1 MNDRDV
7 EAQPGEQQ
15 QMELEEG
22 PLEQPAGE
30 APIVM
35 PKKADLA
42 RSAQARRLKPG
53 RGPARESTP
62 TPASKPAS
70 KPRLPALPFVRTP
83 GSSRRGALQA
93 HPVAEP
99 RPDELSHEVEEPAAA
114 PVHLAAPHPL
124 TRARRDTAG
133 RGLGRSVG
141 LGRLRAG
148 AGATR
153 TERWTA
159 RPGFGRPST
168 RGLMG
173 LAGLTATVA
182 IVTALIVTLPN
193 QTFVP
198 TPTGS
203 VYGINWHKVSPAPAT
218 RLDFGPY
225 FAHLANDLLMVGTV
239 SATTN
244 NVVSSTTTVWSTGD
258 GTTWSQKSVVDSFTA
273 AGRRFVSQG
282 VSDDGQGG
290 LIVVG
295 NSLGSSPT
303 DVTASAWHSRD
314 GATWTPMAVDNAT
327 GQEMVAGVASQAGTV
342 VTAGNGV
349 AWVSTAGSPWAAQVL
364 PGASTPAGSYTPRAV
379 GSWSGGFAIIG
390 LWTGSGPTRSAAWY
404 SADGQTWKLATTSL
418 VGFDLHGLAEVGSRI
433 VAIGN
438 DLSDAAP
445 GLAVTWSS
453 ADGKTWTK
461 VTPPSDQ
468 PTIGL
473 DGVANVDGTLLAFG
487 APPPVTTSAAA
498 SAAPTLPGSTPI
510 PNAVETFWI
519 SEDGLNWLPI
529 TSTAAPLSHA
539 RMAAIG
545 KRAVMLGSATTGL
558 SVMTGDLVLGP
569 SRPPVSPSAPPANL
583 ALSLQAGNSPMISD
597 VTKDFTLGP
606 LTTSKDRFLVFATG
620 PTGTSIYSSPSGVLW
635 SLEAASTALTAT
647 GVKGRPVV
655 LKAVPDGQGGI
666 IAVGKV
672 TGSTGDTGMV
682 WHMTQSGKW
691 KQATFQDDTPNEFSS
706 ITAGPSG
713 FVVSTD
719 NQAGGSPIMYSTDN
733 GDTWQAGAIAV
744 GDGFALTV
752 ATYRYGYVTVGT
764 DPARQGATTAWT
776 SPDGRTWTIRTDWHL
791 PPKVTALFGIG
802 TSMVA
807 EAATAPPSA
816 PGSSASGSPAIKAS
830 GSPFATGSLA
840 PSSSPSAKA
849 TPKVTP
855 KPTATPVPAPTTTT
869 WWWSATGVVWQPSG
883 LVTQGSGNMANVSG
897 QILVIDAPAKA
908 GNWTAWASA
917 DGKTWRKPASDPVLF
932 AGAKTCILA
941 SLNNRLVIVGW
952 DGPGALKDYVGQFAS
967 Q

>member
-15 QMELEEG
+15 EMDLAEG
-22 PLEQPAGE
+22 QLEQPAGE

-42 RSAQARRLKPG
+42 RSAQARRMKPG
-53 RGPARESTP
+53 ASKLDAAGPAA
-62 TPASKPAS
+62 TPAAKSQPA
-70 KPRLPALPFVRTP
+70 FVRTP
-83 GSSRRGALQA
+83 GVSRRDESQA
-93 HPVAEP
+93 HPLAEP
-99 RPDELSHEVEEPAAA
+99 QPDELTREVEQPSAA
-114 PVHLAAPHPL
+114 PVRLASAHPIA
-124 TRARRDTAG
+124 RARRDAAG
-133 RGLGRSVG
+133 RGIGRPLG
-141 LGRLRAG
+141 LGGLRRG

-153 TERWTA
+153 SGRWTT
-159 RPGFGRPST
+159 RPAFGRPST

-173 LAGLTATVA
+173 FAGLTATVA

-193 QTFVP
+193 QP
-198 TPTGS
+198 LAAAPTGS
-203 VYGINWHKVSPAPAT
+203 VYGVNWHKVTAAPAP

-225 FAHLANDLLMVGTV
+225 FTHLDSDLLMVGTV
-239 SATTN
+239 SSTTN
-244 NVVSSTTTVWSTGD
+244 KVVSSATTVWSTAD
-258 GTTWSQKSVVDSFTA
+258 GTTWSQKSIADSFTA
-273 AGRRFVSQG
+273 SGRRFVAQG
-282 VSDDGQGG
+282 ASDDGQGG
-290 LIVVG
+290 LVVVG

-327 GQEMVAGVASQAGTV
+327 GQEMVAGVASQGGTV

-349 AWVSTAGSPWAAQVL
+349 AWVSTAGSPWGAQVL
-364 PGASTPAGSYTPRAV
+364 PGASTSAGSYTPRAV

-390 LWTGSGPTRSAAWY
+390 LWTGSGPTRSAAWF
-404 SADGQTWKLATTSL
+404 SADGHNWKLAATSL
-418 VGFDLHGLAEVGSRI
+418 AGFDLHGLAAVGSRI

-438 DLSDAAP
+438 DLSEAAP

-453 ADGKTWTK
+453 SDGNTWTK
-461 VTPPSDQ
+461 ITPPSDQ

-473 DGVANVDGTLLAFG
+473 DGGANVDGTLLAFG
-487 APPPVTTSAAA
+487 APPAVATPAQA

-510 PNAVETFWI
+510 PTAVETFWI
-519 SEDGLNWLPI
+519 TEDGVNWLPI
-529 TSTAAPLSHA
+529 TSTAAPLGHA

-545 KRAVMLGSATTGL
+545 KRVVMVGGSATGL
-558 SVMTGDLVLGP
+558 SVMAGDLVLGP
-569 SRPPVSPSAPPANL
+569 TRPPVSPSAPPANL

-606 LTTSKDRFLVFATG
+606 LTTSKDRFLIFATG
-620 PTGTSIYSSPSGVLW
+620 PTGTSIFSSPSGVLW
-635 SLEAASTALTAT
+635 SVEAASTALTAT

-655 LKAVPDGQGGI
+655 LKAVPDGQGGV

-672 TGSTGDTGMV
+672 TSSTGDTGMV
-682 WHMTQSGKW
+682 WHMTTSGKW

-706 ITAGPSG
+706 ITSGPSG

-744 GDGFALTV
+744 GDGFALSV
-752 ATYRYGYVTVGT
+752 ATYRYGYVAVGT

-802 TSMVA
+802 NSMVA

-816 PGSSASGSPAIKAS
+816 PGASASGSPAIKAS
-830 GSPFATGSLA
+830 GSPLTTGSLV
-840 PSSSPSAKA
+840 PSSSPSAKP

-883 LVTQGSGNMANVSG
+883 LVTQGSGNMAIVSG
-897 QILVIDAPAKA
+897 QILVIDSPAKA

-917 DGKTWRKPASDPVLF
+917 DGKTWRKPASDPILF
-932 AGAKTCILA
+932 AGAKICVLA
-941 SLNNRLVIVGW
+941 SLNNRLVVAGW

>member
-1 MNDRDV
+1 MNDRAV

-15 QMELEEG
+15 QMELEAG

-35 PKKADLA
+35 PRKADLA
-42 RSAQARRLKPG
+42 RSGQARRLKPG
-53 RGPARESTP
+53 RGSADESAP
-62 TPASKPAS
+62 EPSSKPG
-70 KPRLPALPFVRTP
+70 LPAAPFVRTP
-83 GSSRRGALQA
+83 GASRRGASQA
-93 HPVAEP
+93 HPIEEP
-99 RPDELSHEVEEPAAA
+99 RPDELTHEVQQPSAA
-114 PVHLAAPHPL
+114 PVHLATPHPL
-124 TRARRDTAG
+124 AGARRDTAG
-133 RGLGRSVG
+133 RGLGRSAG
-141 LGRLRAG
+141 LGGIRRAG
-148 AGATR
+148 AAR
-153 TERWTA
+153 TA
-159 RPGFGRPST
+159 RWAARPSLGRPGT

-173 LAGLTATVA
+173 FAGLTATVA

-193 QTFVP
+193 QPFVA

-203 VYGINWHKVSPAPAT
+203 VYGINWHKVTPAPVA

-225 FAHLANDLLMVGTV
+225 FTHLNTDLLMVGTV
-239 SATTN
+239 SSTTN
-244 NVVSSTTTVWSTGD
+244 NIVSSTTTVWSTGD
-258 GTTWSQKSVVDSFTA
+258 GTAWSQKSVADSFA
-273 AGRRFVSQG
+273 AGGRRFVSQG
-282 VSDDGQGG
+282 VSDDGEGG
-290 LIVVG
+290 LVVVG
-295 NSLGSSPT
+295 NSLGTSPT

-349 AWVSTAGSPWAAQVL
+349 AWVSTAGSPWTAQVL
-364 PGASTPAGSYTPRAV
+364 PGASTSAGSYTPRAV
-379 GSWSGGFAIIG
+379 GSWPGGFAIIG

-404 SADGQTWKLATTSL
+404 SADGLTWKMAATPL
-418 VGFDLHGLAEVGSRI
+418 DGFDLHGLAAVGSRI
-433 VAIGN
+433 VAVGN
-438 DLSDAAP
+438 DLGDTAP
-445 GLAVTWSS
+445 SLAVTWSS
-453 ADGKTWTK
+453 ADGNTWTK

-487 APPPVTTSAAA
+487 APPQAETSAAASAPA

-510 PNAVETFWI
+510 PTAAETLWI
-519 SEDGLNWLPI
+519 TEDGVNWLSI
-529 TSTAAPLSHA
+529 ASSAAPLSHA
-539 RMAAIG
+539 RMAAMG
-545 KRAVMLGSATTGL
+545 KRAVMIGGSAAGL
-558 SVMTGDLVLGP
+558 SVMSGDLVLGP
-569 SRPPVSPSAPPANL
+569 ARPPASPSIPPANL
-583 ALSLQAGNSPMISD
+583 ALSLQTGNTPMISD

-606 LTTSKDRFLVFATG
+606 VTTSKDRFLLFATG
-620 PTGTSIYSSPSGVLW
+620 PTGTSIYSSPSGELW
-635 SLEAASTALTAT
+635 SLEAAAAALTSS
-647 GVKGRPVV
+647 GVKGRPVI
-655 LKAVPDGQGGI
+655 LKAVPDGQGGV

-672 TGSTGDTGMV
+672 TSSSGDTGMV

-691 KQATFQDDTPNEFSS
+691 KQATFQDDTPGEFSS

-719 NQAGGSPIMYSTDN
+719 NQAGGSPIMYSTDDGN
-733 GDTWQAGAIAV
+733 TWQAGAIAV
-744 GDGFALTV
+744 GDGFALSV

-802 TSMVA
+802 NSMVA

-830 GSPFATGSLA
+830 GSPLARGSVV

-869 WWWSATGVVWQPSG
+869 WWWSASGVVWQQSG
-883 LVTQGSGNMANVSG
+883 LVTQGSGNMAIVSG
-897 QILVIDAPAKA
+897 QILVIDPPAKA

-917 DGKTWRKPASDPVLF
+917 DGETWRKPATNPVLF
-932 AGAKTCILA
+932 AGARTCVLA
-941 SLNNRLVIVGW
+941 SLNNRLVVVGW
-952 DGPGALKDYVGQFAS
+952 DGPGALKDYLGQFAS

>member
-1 MNDRDV
+1 M
-7 EAQPGEQQ
+7 
-15 QMELEEG
+15 
-22 PLEQPAGE
+22 
-30 APIVM
+30 
-35 PKKADLA
+35 
-42 RSAQARRLKPG
+42 
-53 RGPARESTP
+53 
-62 TPASKPAS
+62 
-70 KPRLPALPFVRTP
+70 
-83 GSSRRGALQA
+83 
-93 HPVAEP
+93 
-99 RPDELSHEVEEPAAA
+99 
-114 PVHLAAPHPL
+114 
-124 TRARRDTAG
+124 
-133 RGLGRSVG
+133 
-141 LGRLRAG
+141 
-148 AGATR
+148 
-153 TERWTA
+153 
-159 RPGFGRPST
+159 GF
-168 RGLMG
+168 
-173 LAGLTATVA
+173 AGLTATVA

-193 QTFVP
+193 QPLVAA
-198 TPTGS
+198 PTGS
-203 VYGINWHKVSPAPAT
+203 VYGVNWHKVTAAPAP

-225 FAHLANDLLMVGTV
+225 FTHLESELLMVGTV
-239 SATTN
+239 SSTTN
-244 NVVSSTTTVWSTGD
+244 NVVSSVTTVWSTAD
-258 GTTWSQKSVVDSFTA
+258 GTAWSQKSVADSFTA
-273 AGRRFVSQG
+273 SGRRFVAQG

-290 LIVVG
+290 LVVVG

-327 GQEMVAGVASQAGTV
+327 GQEMVAGVASQGGTV

-349 AWVSTAGSPWAAQVL
+349 AWVSTAGSPWGAQVL

-404 SADGQTWKLATTSL
+404 SADGHNWKLAATSL
-418 VGFDLHGLAEVGSRI
+418 AGFDLHGLTAVGSRI

-453 ADGKTWTK
+453 ADGNTWTK

-473 DGVANVDGTLLAFG
+473 DGGANVNGTLLAFG
-487 APPPVTTSAAA
+487 APPAVTTPAPA
-498 SAAPTLPGSTPI
+498 SAVPTLPGSTPI
-510 PNAVETFWI
+510 PTAVETFWI
-519 SEDGLNWLPI
+519 TEDGVNWLPI
-529 TSTAAPLSHA
+529 SSTAAPLGHA

-545 KRAVMLGSATTGL
+545 KRVVMVGGSAAGL
-558 SVMTGDLVLGP
+558 SVMAGDLVLGP
-569 SRPPVSPSAPPANL
+569 TRPPVSPSAPPANL

-635 SLEAASTALTAT
+635 SLEAASTALTAA

-655 LKAVPDGQGGI
+655 LKAVPDGQGGV
-666 IAVGKV
+666 IAAGKV
-672 TGSTGDTGMV
+672 TSSTGDTGMV
-682 WHMTQSGKW
+682 WHMTTSGKW

-744 GDGFALTV
+744 GDGFALSV
-752 ATYRYGYVTVGT
+752 ATYRYGYVAVGT

-802 TSMVA
+802 NSMVA
-807 EAATAPPSA
+807 EAATAPPGA
-816 PGSSASGSPAIKAS
+816 SASGSPAIKAS
-830 GSPFATGSLA
+830 GSPLATGSLV
-840 PSSSPSAKA
+840 PSSSPSARA

-883 LVTQGSGNMANVSG
+883 LVTQGTGNMAIVSG

-917 DGKTWRKPASDPVLF
+917 DGKTWRKPASDPILF
-932 AGAKTCILA
+932 AGAKICVLA
-941 SLNNRLVIVGW
+941 SLNNRLVVAGW

>member
-883 LVTQGSGNMANVSG
+883 LVTQGSGNIAIVSG

-932 AGAKTCILA
+932 AGAKSCILA